1 VIKDRYPHLGLGRI
15 CRLFGIT
22 RQAYYKNIK
31 YQKKVIT
38 EDHIVLQLIWTIRK
52 DHPRMGGRKMHFMIR
67 EEMDRLNIKMGRD
80 AFFDLLSSE
89 HLLVQ
94 QKRRKHITTNSKHW
108 YKKYPNL
115 IREITP
121 NRPNQVWVSDIT
133 YIKTN
138 QEFLYLFLISD
149 AYSKKILGYRLAK
162 NLDST
167 HAVNSLQDAIKNA
180 CQPILELIHHS
191 DRGIQYC
198 SKEYIDLLNKH
209 GIAISMTENGD
220 PLENPIAERINGI
233 IKDEYLN
240 DKSNNQSKLD
250 TKQLCYAIE
259 KYNRLRP
266 HLSCEMLTP
275 EAAHR
280 GHGNLKRM
288 WKNYYKKRVNLE
300 V

>member
-1 VIKDRYPHLGLGRI
+1 MIKDRYPHLGLGRI

-121 NRPNQVWVSDIT
+121 NKPNQVWVSDIT

-180 CQPILELIHHS
+180 CQPILGLIHHS

-233 IKDEYLN
+233 LKDEYLN

>member
-1 VIKDRYPHLGLGRI
+1 MIKDSYPHVGLGRI

-31 YQKKVIT
+31 YQKKTIT
-38 EDHIVLQLIWTIRK
+38 EDHIVLQLVTAIRK
-52 DHPRMGGRKMHFMIR
+52 DHSRMGGRKIYFMIK
-67 EEMDRLNIKMGRD
+67 EDITRLNIKMGRD
-80 AFFDLLSSE
+80 ALFDLLAAE

-94 QKRRKHITTNSKHW
+94 RRKRKHITTNSNHW

-115 IREITP
+115 IKNLVP
-121 NRPNQVWVSDIT
+121 DGPNQIWVSDIT
-133 YIKTN
+133 YIRTK
-138 QEFLYLFLISD
+138 QEFLYLFLITD

-167 HAVNSLQDAIKNA
+167 HAVNSLQDAIKNT
-180 CQPILELIHHS
+180 CQPISGLIHHS

-198 SKEYIDLLNKH
+198 SKEYTDLLNKH
-209 GIAISMTENGD
+209 AISISMTENGD

-233 IKDEYLN
+233 LKDEYLY
-240 DKSNNQSKLD
+240 DKINNHNNLDIIELSKS
-250 TKQLCYAIE
+250 IE
-259 KYNRLRP
+259 KYNTLRP

-275 EAAHR
+275 QEAHR
-280 GHGNLKRM
+280 GQGNLKRM
-288 WKNYYKKRVNLE
+288 WKNYYRKKVNLE

>member
-180 CQPILELIHHS
+180 CQPILGLIHHS

-233 IKDEYLN
+233 LKDEYLN

-250 TKQLCYAIE
+250 IKQLCYAIE

>member
-1 VIKDRYPHLGLGRI
+1 
-15 CRLFGIT
+15 
-22 RQAYYKNIK
+22 
-31 YQKKVIT
+31 
-38 EDHIVLQLIWTIRK
+38 
-52 DHPRMGGRKMHFMIR
+52 MGGRKMHFMIR

-121 NRPNQVWVSDIT
+121 DRPNQIWVSDIT

-167 HAVNSLQDAIKNA
+167 HAVNSLQDAIENA
-180 CQPILELIHHS
+180 CQPILGLIHHS

-233 IKDEYLN
+233 LKDEYLN
-240 DKSNNQSKLD
+240 AKSNNQSKLD
-250 TKQLCYAIE
+250 IKQLCNTIE

-275 EAAHR
+275 EVAHR
-280 GHGNLKRM
+280 SQGNLKRM
-288 WKNYYKKRVNLE
+288 WKNYYRKRANLE

>member
-1 VIKDRYPHLGLGRI
+1 
-15 CRLFGIT
+15 
-22 RQAYYKNIK
+22 
-31 YQKKVIT
+31 
-38 EDHIVLQLIWTIRK
+38 
-52 DHPRMGGRKMHFMIR
+52 MGGRKMYFMIR

-89 HLLVQ
+89 YLLVQ

-121 NRPNQVWVSDIT
+121 DRPNQIWVSDIT
-133 YIKTN
+133 YIKTK
-138 QEFLYLFLISD
+138 QEFLYLFLITD

-180 CQPILELIHHS
+180 CQPVLGLIHHS

-209 GIAISMTENGD
+209 AIAISMTENGD

-233 IKDEYLN
+233 LKDEYLD
-240 DKSNNQSKLD
+240 DKSNNQSDLD
-250 TKQLCYAIE
+250 IKQLSYAIE

-288 WKNYYKKRVNLE
+288 WKNYYRKRVNLE

>member
-1 VIKDRYPHLGLGRI
+1 MIKDRYPHLGLGRI
-15 CRLFGIT
+15 CRLFGLT

-38 EDHIVLQLIWTIRK
+38 ENHIVLQLIWSIRK

-94 QKRRKHITTNSKHW
+94 QKRRRHITTNSKHW

-121 NRPNQVWVSDIT
+121 DRPNQIWVSDIT

-180 CQPILELIHHS
+180 CQPILGLIHHS

-209 GIAISMTENGD
+209 AIAISMTENGD

-233 IKDEYLN
+233 LKDEYLN

-250 TKQLCYAIE
+250 IKQLSYAIE

-280 GHGNLKRM
+280 GQGNLKRM
-288 WKNYYKKRVNLE
+288 WKNYYRKSANLE

>member
-1 VIKDRYPHLGLGRI
+1 
-15 CRLFGIT
+15 
-22 RQAYYKNIK
+22 
-31 YQKKVIT
+31 
-38 EDHIVLQLIWTIRK
+38 
-52 DHPRMGGRKMHFMIR
+52 MGGRKMHFMIR
-67 EEMDRLNIKMGRD
+67 EEMDRFNIKMGRD

-94 QKRRKHITTNSKHW
+94 QKRRRHITTNSKHW

-121 NRPNQVWVSDIT
+121 DRPNQIWVSDIT

-180 CQPILELIHHS
+180 CQPILGLIHHS

-209 GIAISMTENGD
+209 AIAISMTENGD

-233 IKDEYLN
+233 LKDEYLN

-250 TKQLCYAIE
+250 IKQLSYAIE
-259 KYNRLRP
+259 KYNTLRP

-280 GHGNLKRM
+280 GQGNLKRM
-288 WKNYYKKRVNLE
+288 WKNYYRKSANLE